1 MTSKICIGNAAI
13 VAALLLAAF
22 GAAAQGQTSRKPVKG
37 KSPQIAAAVTAA
49 DEALTPGELAIAERV
64 HVGLLPCE
72 LGQSVTITPDAKSPG
87 FFDVSTKGKKYRM
100 FPVETTTGAVRLED
114 KKAGAVW
121 IQVSNK
127 SMLMN
132 HKIGQRL
139 ADDCMSP
146 AQAAVAQALAK
157 TPGRS
162 FMDAPEPAASAP
174 AAGQPA
180 ASAPDAGLPSAGAPA
195 TSQPAASTP
204 ATR

>member
-1 MTSKICIGNAAI
+1 MTPKNCHRSATLA
-13 VAALLLAAF
+13 VSLLLATSV
-22 GAAAQGQTSRKPVKG
+22 GVAQGQSGGKETKR

-49 DEALTPGELAIAERV
+49 DAALTPGELAIAERV

-72 LGQSVTITPDAKSPG
+72 LGQSITITPDAKSPG
-87 FFDVSTKGKKYRM
+87 YFDVSTKGKKYRM
-100 FPVETTTGAVRLED
+100 FPVETSTGAVRLED

-162 FMDAPEPAASAP
+162 FMDAPQAAASAPAASEPAASAP
-174 AAGQPA
+174 V
-180 ASAPDAGLPSAGAPA
+180 
-195 TSQPAASTP
+195 ASTP

>member
-1 MTSKICIGNAAI
+1 MTPKNCIRHATFA
-13 VAALLLAAF
+13 VALLLAAV
-22 GAAAQGQTSRKPVKG
+22 GATAQGQTSRKPVKS
-37 KSPQIAAAVTAA
+37 KSPQLAAAVTAA
-49 DEALTPGELAIAERV
+49 DAALTPGELAIADQV

-87 FFDVSTKGKKYRM
+87 YFDVSTKGKKYRM
-100 FPVETTTGAVRLED
+100 FPVETSTGAVRLED

-139 ADDCMSP
+139 ADECMSP

-162 FMDAPEPAASAP
+162 FMDAPEVAASAPAASQPAASAP
-174 AAGQPA
+174 AVSQPA
-180 ASAPDAGLPSAGAPA
+180 ASAP
-195 TSQPAASTP
+195 

>member
-1 MTSKICIGNAAI
+1 MTPKNCHRSATLA
-13 VAALLLAAF
+13 VALLLATAV
-22 GAAAQGQTSRKPVKG
+22 GVALGQTSRKEI
-37 KSPQIAAAVTAA
+37 KSKSQQIAAAVTAA
-49 DEALTPGELAIAERV
+49 DAALTPGELAIAERV

-72 LGQSVTITPDAKSPG
+72 LGQSITITPDAKSPG
-87 FFDVSTKGKKYRM
+87 YFDVSTKGKKYRM
-100 FPVETTTGAVRLED
+100 FPVETSTGAVRLED

-162 FMDAPEPAASAP
+162 FMDAPQAAASAPAASEPAASAP
-174 AAGQPA
+174 A
-180 ASAPDAGLPSAGAPA
+180 
-195 TSQPAASTP
+195 
-204 ATR
+204 TR